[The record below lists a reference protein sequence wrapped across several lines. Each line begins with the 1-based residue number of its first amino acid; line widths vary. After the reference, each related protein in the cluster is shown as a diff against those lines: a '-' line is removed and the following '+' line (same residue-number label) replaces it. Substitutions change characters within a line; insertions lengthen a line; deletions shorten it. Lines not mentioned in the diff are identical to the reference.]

1 MFNPWISDRLEFTF
15 SWCSATVSVLF
26 SRSGVTISDVFF
38 FERFERFFLSN
49 MSAVR
54 LYWSTC
60 TSSFRRFSWS
70 FTICFRLSPVDPIF
84 FIAVACVVVCCSHI
98 TLCIPQETPPDGTV
112 SNFCKNGDSGR
123 KSV

>member
-1 MFNPWISDRLEFTF
+1 MQYAFIGALAPAPSEGL
-15 SWCSATVSVLF
+15 VGVLHF
-26 SRSGVTISDVFF
+26 ALDSRQLIPF
-38 FERFERFFLSN
+38 
-49 MSAVR
+49 
-54 LYWSTC
+54 
-60 TSSFRRFSWS
+60 
-70 FTICFRLSPVDPIF
+70 F